1 MARTVSMQLI
11 ELMIHKRDISF
22 VLEYLGKK
30 GDFQFQSHIDD
41 EKAAETSEE
50 SRAFDSLQDIRSYL
64 HIEDLETFVEG
75 ASLPTEGEAARVK
88 ELSASVRDLR
98 EREIGAKEAKQRLE
112 ETYQEALSFSNLKL
126 PYSELEYL
134 SFLSIRIGKI
144 DPAAIDS
151 LSFSLGDRGLII
163 PLGEDKT
170 RILAAASKKG
180 RFALDAE
187 LKRAGFVSLEI
198 PENFQGIPDDVIVG
212 MKEKLDAAAKELE
225 AIETEKRNFAQL
237 HTDEIYT
244 LLSSYSLAMQVA
256 SMQSRLEA
264 TQYVYRITGWI
275 PKSHMRG
282 FTSDLDNL
290 SEGRIAIRQYQPEE
304 VPSVRAGQEK
314 VPVKLQH
321 GKFVSAFERMVFS
334 YGAPLYGTI
343 DPTPLVA
350 FFFTIL
356 FGIMFGDAG
365 QGLVFLLIGILM
377 TVGVIKK
384 FPVDPK
390 FGAIFIAIGC
400 SSTIMGLL
408 TGEFFANEHV
418 LIPFGRFVTGL
429 FGESQDR
436 VLHLM
441 PAADSL
447 DKLFYFFLFTIA
459 NGFII
464 NSIGLI
470 INIVNN
476 FLLKKPEKAVF
487 GKTGMFGL
495 LFYWYIA
502 FVIIRIFAF
511 KSTFMLYDW
520 IAIGITLFGVFF
532 AHPLERLFTKQKPI
546 FPLGIG
552 TAIIE
557 GLVEILEVLSSY
569 LSNSVSFLRVG
580 AFALAHAVLGYI
592 IFSMTAL
599 VQSSGTLFGIVG
611 GVLVSIVGNLIVIV
625 LEGMIVA
632 IQVVRLQYYE
642 FFSKFFSEA
651 GREFEPFV
659 FVYKGAKG

>member
-30 GDFQFQSHIDD
+30 GDFQFQSHL
-41 EKAAETSEE
+41 EE
-50 SRAFDSLQDIRSYL
+50 GKTDVDSQDSRMFDSLQDIRSYL
-64 HIEDLETFVEG
+64 NIEDLETFVEG
-75 ASLPTEGEAARVK
+75 ASLPKEEDEKRVK
-88 ELSASVRDLR
+88 ELLSSVNDLKQR
-98 EREIGAKEAKQRLE
+98 EVEATEAKQRLE

-144 DPAAIDS
+144 DPSAIEA
-151 LSFSLGDRGLII
+151 LSFSLGNRGVII

-187 LKRAGFVSLEI
+187 LKRAGFVPLEI
-198 PENFQGIPDDVIVG
+198 PENFQGIPDDVIDG
-212 MKEKLDAAAKELE
+212 MKAKLEDAEKVFEN
-225 AIETEKRNFAQL
+225 IETEKKNFTQL
-237 HTDEIYT
+237 HRDELYA
-244 LLSSYSLAMQVA
+244 LLSSFSLGMQVKV
-256 SMQSRLEA
+256 MESRLEA

-275 PKSHMRG
+275 PKSQMRS

-290 SEGRIAIRQYQPEE
+290 SQGRIAIRQYQPEE

-321 GKFVSAFERMVFS
+321 GKFIASFERMVFS

-343 DPTPLVA
+343 DPTPIVA

-365 QGLVFLLIGILM
+365 QGLIFLLIGILM
-377 TVGVIKK
+377 LTGIIKK
-384 FPVDPK
+384 FLVDPK
-390 FGAIFIAIGC
+390 FGAIFVAIGC

-408 TGEFFANEHV
+408 TGEFFANEHL

-436 VLHLM
+436 VLQLM
-441 PAADSL
+441 PSADSL

-464 NSIGLI
+464 NSIGII
-470 INIVNN
+470 INIINN

-495 LFYWYIA
+495 SFYWYIA
-502 FVIIRIFAF
+502 FVIIRVFAF
-511 KSTFMLYDW
+511 KSSFMLYDW

-532 AHPLERLFTKQKPI
+532 AHPLERAFTKQKPV

-599 VQSSGTLFGIVG
+599 VQSSGTMFGIVG
-611 GVLVSIVGNLIVIV
+611 AILVSIVGNLIVIV

-642 FFSKFFSEA
+642 FFSKFFAEA
-651 GREFEPFV
+651 GKEFEPFV
-659 FVYKGAKG
+659 FVYKGK